1 MSYACA
7 EKYSSEVRD
16 RSDYRERIVSAL
28 QLIDP
33 QKVKELVKAKSEE
46 NKARKQAEMEA
57 KKQARQAQKEAK
69 EAEKAQK
76 LREKEIQREMRML
89 ERQREVPEIKI
100 EGEEEESERPR
111 RNIPIVD
118 YTGMD
123 SVEPEDE
130 FDGITDIWF
139 DHSIDYDPDYVPEE
153 DDELDGE
160 MSVIP
165 HDDCSSCCSAN
176 DCTEEEAL
184 EILAE
189 YAEEERIEAEKQKK
203 YDDLYKEK
211 YNKMIADGWFADQAE
226 FLATIHKFLAIIE
239 DTPRAHMKIIHV
251 QSMYVY
257 IERNVKVM
265 IVYIFEERKKS
276 INRMLNQMST
286 KIVELKEQTIEH
298 MAKGNI
304 RASAME
310 NLFSVMNS
318 ADQKIKETLNIINE
332 VEVQE

>member
-1 MSYACA
+1 MSNYHYLATIGFECGNA
-7 EKYSSEVRD
+7 YKLINRAMNINLKTNY
-16 RSDYRERIVSAL
+16 SDYECEDYQISLDNDIAFVYF
-28 QLIDP
+28 
-33 QKVKELVKAKSEE
+33 KEP
-46 NKARKQAEMEA
+46 NKALIRRTMDTIAYALGEDEYYWDL
-57 KKQARQAQKEAK
+57 RNQKTD
-69 EAEKAQK
+69 
-76 LREKEIQREMRML
+76 
-89 ERQREVPEIKI
+89 REVPEIKI

-118 YTGMD
+118 HTGMD

-332 VEVQE
+332 VEVKE

>member
-1 MSYACA
+1 MSNYHYLATIGFECGNA
-7 EKYSSEVRD
+7 YKLINRAMNINLKTNYDEYECEDYQISLD
-16 RSDYRERIVSAL
+16 SDMAFVYF
-28 QLIDP
+28 
-33 QKVKELVKAKSEE
+33 KEP
-46 NKARKQAEMEA
+46 NKALIRRTMDTIAYALGEDQYCWDL
-57 KKQARQAQKEAK
+57 RNQKTD
-69 EAEKAQK
+69 
-76 LREKEIQREMRML
+76 
-89 ERQREVPEIKI
+89 REVPE
-100 EGEEEESERPR
+100 G
-111 RNIPIVD
+111 
-118 YTGMD
+118 
-123 SVEPEDE
+123 
-130 FDGITDIWF
+130 
-139 DHSIDYDPDYVPEE
+139 EE

-165 HDDCSSCCSAN
+165 RDDCSSCCSAN

-189 YAEEERIEAEKQKK
+189 YAEEERNEAEKQKK
-203 YDDLYKEK
+203 YDDLYKVK

-251 QSMYVY
+251 RSMYVY

-332 VEVQE
+332 VEVKE

>member
-1 MSYACA
+1 MSNYHYLATIGFECGNA
-7 EKYSSEVRD
+7 YKLINRAMNINLKTNY
-16 RSDYRERIVSAL
+16 SDYECEDYQISLDNDIAFVYF
-28 QLIDP
+28 
-33 QKVKELVKAKSEE
+33 KEP
-46 NKARKQAEMEA
+46 NKALIRRTMDTIAYALGEDEYYWDL
-57 KKQARQAQKEAK
+57 RNQKTD
-69 EAEKAQK
+69 
-76 LREKEIQREMRML
+76 
-89 ERQREVPEIKI
+89 REVPE
-100 EGEEEESERPR
+100 G
-111 RNIPIVD
+111 
-118 YTGMD
+118 
-123 SVEPEDE
+123 
-130 FDGITDIWF
+130 
-139 DHSIDYDPDYVPEE
+139 EE

-165 HDDCSSCCSAN
+165 RDDCSSCCSAN

-189 YAEEERIEAEKQKK
+189 YAEEERNEAEKQKK
-203 YDDLYKEK
+203 YDDLYKVK

-251 QSMYVY
+251 RSMYVY

>member
-1 MSYACA
+1 MSNYHYLATIGFECGNA
-7 EKYSSEVRD
+7 YKLINRAMNINLKTNY
-16 RSDYRERIVSAL
+16 SDYECEDYQISLDNDIAFVYF
-28 QLIDP
+28 
-33 QKVKELVKAKSEE
+33 KEP
-46 NKARKQAEMEA
+46 NKALIRRTMDTIAYALGEDQYCWDL
-57 KKQARQAQKEAK
+57 RNQKTD
-69 EAEKAQK
+69 
-76 LREKEIQREMRML
+76 
-89 ERQREVPEIKI
+89 REVPE
-100 EGEEEESERPR
+100 G
-111 RNIPIVD
+111 
-118 YTGMD
+118 
-123 SVEPEDE
+123 
-130 FDGITDIWF
+130 
-139 DHSIDYDPDYVPEE
+139 EE

-165 HDDCSSCCSAN
+165 RDDCSSCCSAN

-189 YAEEERIEAEKQKK
+189 YAEEERNEAEKQKK
-203 YDDLYKEK
+203 YDDLYKVK

-251 QSMYVY
+251 RSMYVY

>member
-1 MSYACA
+1 MSNYHYLATIGFECGNA
-7 EKYSSEVRD
+7 YKLINRAMNINLKTNYDEYECEDYQISLD
-16 RSDYRERIVSAL
+16 SDMAFVYF
-28 QLIDP
+28 
-33 QKVKELVKAKSEE
+33 KEP
-46 NKARKQAEMEA
+46 NKALIRRTMDTIAYALGEDQYCWDL
-57 KKQARQAQKEAK
+57 RNQKTD
-69 EAEKAQK
+69 
-76 LREKEIQREMRML
+76 
-89 ERQREVPEIKI
+89 REVPEIKI

-251 QSMYVY
+251 RSMYVY

>member
-1 MSYACA
+1 MSNYHYLATIGFECGNA
-7 EKYSSEVRD
+7 YKLINRAMNINLKTNY
-16 RSDYRERIVSAL
+16 SDYECEDYQISLDNDIAFVYF
-28 QLIDP
+28 
-33 QKVKELVKAKSEE
+33 KEP
-46 NKARKQAEMEA
+46 NKALIRRTMDTIAYALGEDEYYWDL
-57 KKQARQAQKEAK
+57 RNQKTD
-69 EAEKAQK
+69 
-76 LREKEIQREMRML
+76 
-89 ERQREVPEIKI
+89 REVPE
-100 EGEEEESERPR
+100 G
-111 RNIPIVD
+111 
-118 YTGMD
+118 
-123 SVEPEDE
+123 
-130 FDGITDIWF
+130 
-139 DHSIDYDPDYVPEE
+139 EE

-165 HDDCSSCCSAN
+165 RDDCSSCCSAN

-189 YAEEERIEAEKQKK
+189 YAEEERNEAEKQKK
-203 YDDLYKEK
+203 YDDLYKVK

-251 QSMYVY
+251 RSMYVY

-332 VEVQE
+332 VEVKE